1 MAKLKLIIITPKN
14 IALEKEIDGVT
25 VPSTEGEMTILPR
38 HINLFALLEEGVVH
52 YWTGEDGEYLAIGG
66 GYVETDGEEVK
77 LLVSK
82 AYGQEAIDIEQTQE
96 ALVDAK
102 ERMKSAKSEDARKEV
117 SSLLRRSIV
126 DSKLLKKKR
135 SVLPKLKENRNPRL
149 KKKELLSKGK
159 WSKNGKIF

>member
-1 MAKLKLIIITPKN
+1 MFHTTIYMAKLKLIIITPKN

-52 YWTGEDGEYLAIGG
+52 YWKGEDGEYLAIGG
-66 GYVETDGEEVK
+66 GYVETDGEEVR

-82 AYGQEAIDIEQTQE
+82 AYGQEAIDMEQTQE

-126 DSKLLKKKR
+126 DAKLLKKKR
-135 SVLPKLKENRNPRL
+135 RNTSV
-149 KKKELLSKGK
+149 
-159 WSKNGKIF
+159 

>member
-1 MAKLKLIIITPKN
+1 MAKLKLTIITPKK

-25 VPSTEGEMTILPR
+25 LPSSEGEMTILPR
-38 HINLFALLEEGVVH
+38 HINLFALLDEGVIH
-52 YWTGEDGEYLAIGG
+52 YWAGDESEYLAIGG
-66 GYVETDGEEVK
+66 GYVETDGEAVR

-82 AYGQEAIDIEQTQE
+82 AYGQDAIDMKQTE
-96 ALVDAK
+96 AALVDAK

-135 SVLPKLKENRNPRL
+135 RS
-149 KKKELLSKGK
+149 
-159 WSKNGKIF
+159 

>member
-117 SSLLRRSIV
+117 SSLLRRSVV
-126 DSKLLKKKR
+126 DAKLLKKKR
-135 SVLPKLKENRNPRL
+135 RNTSV
-149 KKKELLSKGK
+149 
-159 WSKNGKIF
+159 

>member
-66 GYVETDGEEVK
+66 GYVETDGGGSEIIG
-77 LLVSK
+77 L
-82 AYGQEAIDIEQTQE
+82 
-96 ALVDAK
+96 
-102 ERMKSAKSEDARKEV
+102 KSIWTGGYRYRTDTRGS
-117 SSLLRRSIV
+117 
-126 DSKLLKKKR
+126 
-135 SVLPKLKENRNPRL
+135 
-149 KKKELLSKGK
+149 G
-159 WSKNGKIF
+159 